1 MPQHELKLFPINTRL
16 LSAHLLLTCQ
26 SISMTKPR
34 AYIAGPL
41 FDEGERWFIEK
52 IEAMVADVGFETF
65 LPHRDNP
72 PKVKD
77 NVAEIFANDK
87 RGIDMCDVVVAN
99 LNGLTTDDG
108 TAWELGYAYANGKY
122 LIGLHTDWRS
132 RFEHEVVNLMI
143 ETSLNELVR
152 TQKDLKSALEAWI
165 LVR

>member
-1 MPQHELKLFPINTRL
+1 M
-16 LSAHLLLTCQ
+16 S
-26 SISMTKPR
+26 KPR

-52 IEAMVADVGFETF
+52 IEAMAAEAGFDTF

-77 NVAEIFANDK
+77 NVKEIFENDK
-87 RGIDMCDVVVAN
+87 RGIDTCDVVVAN

-108 TAWELGYAYANGKY
+108 TAWELGYAFASGKY
-122 LIGLHTDWRS
+122 LIGLHTDWRA

-152 TQKDLKSALEAWI
+152 TQKDLKLALESWI
-165 LVR
+165 SAHK

>member
-1 MPQHELKLFPINTRL
+1 
-16 LSAHLLLTCQ
+16 
-26 SISMTKPR
+26 MTKPR

-52 IEAMVADVGFETF
+52 IEVMVADAGFETF

-77 NVAEIFANDK
+77 NVKEIFENDK
-87 RGIDMCDVVVAN
+87 RGIDTCDVVVAN

-122 LIGLHTDWRS
+122 LIGLYTDWRA

-152 TQKDLKSALEAWI
+152 TQKDLKAALERWI
-165 LVR
+165 SAEK